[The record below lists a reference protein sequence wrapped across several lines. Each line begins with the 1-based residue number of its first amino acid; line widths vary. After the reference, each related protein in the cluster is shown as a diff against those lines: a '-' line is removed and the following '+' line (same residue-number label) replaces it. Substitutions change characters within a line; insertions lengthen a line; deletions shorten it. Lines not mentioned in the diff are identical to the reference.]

1 MAPSQ
6 LKEHNMEEQKV
17 IITKSESVIKGYI
30 EEGWRVKSVTAQQ
43 VATGSGSHL
52 EGSFLIVL
60 YKPYEVL

>member
-1 MAPSQ
+1 
-6 LKEHNMEEQKV
+6 MEEQKV